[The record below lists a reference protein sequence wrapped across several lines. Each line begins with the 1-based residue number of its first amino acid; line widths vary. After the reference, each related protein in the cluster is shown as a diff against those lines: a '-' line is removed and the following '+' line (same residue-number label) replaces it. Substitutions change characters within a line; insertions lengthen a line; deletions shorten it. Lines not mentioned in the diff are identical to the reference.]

1 MITKLKRHFRN
12 FPFRTKII
20 SISLLSGMVPLLLL
34 TMIAALIIN
43 SNLTKNEQNKND
55 EYLSAAS
62 IQLDT
67 KLSTFNDA
75 MNYLINNQQL
85 VRGLS
90 LETISNY
97 NLYNFY
103 SNDLVPLFNSIRDQH
118 SDIQNITLYT
128 SEDIYNHGNY
138 VKQIVT
144 NDVTAHFKANKTIKP
159 QYYFDK
165 DNQKLY
171 SYIQIFST
179 DSQKMN
185 FLVFQLDYDKLFHDL
200 ENLSQGRFKVTI
212 SDPQTTIYQYSTLK
226 TASPFPILGRLWD
239 RFDMGDVTG
248 TKPLLNHWQLQ
259 FSKPKQDIYLV
270 TVLVFAAAFGVLL
283 LLIFLIFTSTRI
295 LSKTV
300 VGPIDALVSEMTSIK
315 DGQMSL
321 NYMYEAEDEIG
332 QLYKSYDGMLK
343 QIKQLIEEVYNSEI
357 KQQKLEM
364 QALQAQINPHFFY
377 NSLSLINN
385 KAILTKNKEISEM
398 AQLLSNYYRLSLN
411 QGKNIISVA
420 KELDLTVTYAKI
432 QQRMHNFSF
441 DLMIDIDPSVNDSE
455 MINLLLQPFVENAIF
470 HGIDHIEAD
479 RKGVLAIRAEKIEE
493 QLIFEIFDN
502 GAGMEL
508 EKAAQIFSSPGK
520 HYGVQNVLKRVQLY
534 YGDSGK
540 ITLFSYPNEG
550 TFVQLLLPAKNQP
563 TMHR

>member
-1 MITKLKRHFRN
+1 MIAKLKRHFRN

-479 RKGVLAIRAEKIEE
+479 RKGVLAIRAEKIKD

-502 GAGMEL
+502 GAGMEP
-508 EKAAQIFSSPGK
+508 EKAAQIFSSQGK

-563 TMHR
+563 TMQR

>member
-1 MITKLKRHFRN
+1 MIAKLKRHFRN

-226 TASPFPILGRLWD
+226 TVSPFPILGRLWD

-479 RKGVLAIRAEKIEE
+479 RKGVLAIRAEKIKD

-502 GAGMEL
+502 GAGMEP
-508 EKAAQIFSSPGK
+508 EKAAQIFSSQGK

-563 TMHR
+563 TMQR

>member
-185 FLVFQLDYDKLFHDL
+185 LLVFQLDYDKLFHDL

>member
-118 SDIQNITLYT
+118 SDIQSITLYT

-239 RFDMGDVTG
+239 CFDMGDVTG

-502 GAGMEL
+502 GAGMEP
-508 EKAAQIFSSPGK
+508 EKATQIFSSQGK

-540 ITLFSYPNEG
+540 ITLFSYPDEG

>member
-1 MITKLKRHFRN
+1 MIAKLKRHFRN

-103 SNDLVPLFNSIRDQH
+103 SNDLVPLFNSIQDQH

-479 RKGVLAIRAEKIEE
+479 RKGVLAIRAEKIKD

-502 GAGMEL
+502 GAGMEP
-508 EKAAQIFSSPGK
+508 EKAAQIFSSQGK

-563 TMHR
+563 TMQR

>member
-118 SDIQNITLYT
+118 SDIQSITLYT

-144 NDVTAHFKANKTIKP
+144 NDVTAQFKANKTIKP

-226 TASPFPILGRLWD
+226 TASPFPILGTLWD
-239 RFDMGDVTG
+239 QFDMGDVTG

-283 LLIFLIFTSTRI
+283 LLVFLIFTSTRI

-300 VGPIDALVSEMTSIK
+300 VAPIDALVSEMTSVK

-441 DLMIDIDPSVNDSE
+441 DLMIDIDSSINDSE

-502 GAGMEL
+502 GAGMEP
-508 EKAAQIFSSPGK
+508 EKATQIFSSQGK

-540 ITLFSYPNEG
+540 ITLFSYLNEG